1 MFTDQYL
8 FQQWGDIGGNNWS
21 STDNKPKSLIMSDDG
36 YWENIWDTNSL
47 LPCTFTIQAS
57 TSNPRPSG
65 GQTTTLSVNCAGGEC
80 GDAKYTWSGEGIAN
94 KSGSAIEISAPK
106 VSGSYVYSV
115 KTTRDGCSSKVAT
128 TSLSIGDPLPVTLV
142 NFTAVKSEKAA
153 LLSWSTTAE
162 VNSNRFEI
170 EHSTD
175 AKNWEMLGNV
185 QSNGETSNTLSKY
198 SFTDIQP
205 ANGENLY
212 RLKMIDN
219 DDTYAYSRIV
229 SVIFES
235 ETLAMAYPN
244 PAIDKLTITTGDWNK
259 VDKVQILNLSGSV
272 IYESGNK
279 AGPEINV
286 SDLIP
291 GSYILRVVNTS
302 GIQKTQ
308 KFVKRG

>member
-1 MFTDQYL
+1 
-8 FQQWGDIGGNNWS
+8 
-21 STDNKPKSLIMSDDG
+21 
-36 YWENIWDTNSL
+36 
-47 LPCTFTIQAS
+47 
-57 TSNPRPSG
+57 
-65 GQTTTLSVNCAGGEC
+65 
-80 GDAKYTWSGEGIAN
+80 
-94 KSGSAIEISAPK
+94 
-106 VSGSYVYSV
+106 
-115 KTTRDGCSSKVAT
+115 
-128 TSLSIGDPLPVTLV
+128 
-142 NFTAVKSEKAA
+142 VKSEKAA
-153 LLSWSTTAE
+153 LLNWNTTSE

-175 AKNWEMLGNV
+175 GKGWEVLGSV
-185 QSNGETSNTLSKY
+185 QSNGETDNTLSKY

-205 ANGENLY
+205 VNGENLY

-235 ETLAMAYPN
+235 EILAMAYPN
-244 PAIDKLTITTGDWNK
+244 PAIDKLTISADDWNK
-259 VDKVQILNLSGSV
+259 VEKVQILNLSGTV

-286 SDLIP
+286 SDLTP
-291 GSYILRVVNTS
+291 GSYVLRIVHTS